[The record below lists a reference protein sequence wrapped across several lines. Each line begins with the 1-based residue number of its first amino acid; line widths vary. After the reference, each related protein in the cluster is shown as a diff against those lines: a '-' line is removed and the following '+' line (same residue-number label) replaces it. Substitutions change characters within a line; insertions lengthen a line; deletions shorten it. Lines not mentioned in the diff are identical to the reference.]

1 MTILHIKIFT
11 NERNAH
17 LVQAFTSLARTHAK
31 NKSPTW
37 RVTVVSAV
45 DAKDAHQPHIIYL
58 VSFPQMVDCTNWP
71 PVKRILYQV
80 EQFPHGYV
88 YKREEF
94 WRPFIS
100 PHVVAIWDYT
110 RANVPHYPPVLQ
122 PKVHIVPFPPIL
134 VDSSSPPKHELP
146 REGPVDVLFYGH
158 GNARRNRLMSVL
170 SAVLHARGIRVRYV
184 REVYDDALWSH
195 VHHAKVVL
203 NLHYFD
209 ADTSYLETYR
219 LNELLAQGASVV
231 SELPNAADMP
241 MANKYK
247 AAGIEFVPAIRTYQD
262 LMYCVTVVESFV
274 RNAWR
279 RQVAE
284 QMGVRFVRET
294 HFDYANLVT
303 EALSRML

>member
-1 MTILHIKIFT
+1 MTILHIKLFT

-31 NKSPTW
+31 KHAPKW
-37 RVTVVSAV
+37 QVTVVSAV
-45 DAKDAHQPHIIYL
+45 DAKDAHNPHIIYL
-58 VSFPQMVDCTNWP
+58 VSFPQMVNWNNWP

-88 YKREEF
+88 YKREAF

-100 PHVVAIWDYT
+100 PHVIAIWDYT

-122 PKVHIVPFPPIL
+122 PKVHVVPFPPIL
-134 VDSSSPPKHELP
+134 VDPSSRSKRAPPP
-146 REGPVDVLFYGH
+146 EGPVDVLFYGH

-170 SAVLHARGIRVRYV
+170 TAVLHARGIRVRYL
-184 REVYDDALWSH
+184 REVYDDTLWSH
-195 VHHAKVVL
+195 VNHAKVVL

-219 LNELLAQGASVV
+219 LNELLAQGASIV
-231 SELPNAADMP
+231 SELPNTADMH

-247 AAGIEFVPAIRTYQD
+247 AAGIEFIPAIRTYQD
-262 LMYCVTVVESFV
+262 LMYCVTVVECFV
-274 RNAWR
+274 RDTWR
-279 RQVAE
+279 RHVAE
-284 QMGVRFVRET
+284 QMGLRFVQQT
-294 HFDYANLVT
+294 HSEYTNHVT
-303 EALSRML
+303 KALSINA

>member
-1 MTILHIKIFT
+1 MTILHIKLFT

-17 LVQAFTSLARTHAK
+17 LVQAFTSLAHTHAK
-31 NKSPTW
+31 SKSPTW
-37 RVTVVSAV
+37 HVTVVSAV
-45 DAKDAHQPHIIYL
+45 DAKDAHNPHIIYL
-58 VSFPQMVDCTNWP
+58 VSFPQMVNWNNWP

-88 YKREEF
+88 YKREAF

-100 PHVVAIWDYT
+100 PHVIAIWDYT

-122 PKVHIVPFPPIL
+122 PKVQVVPFPPIM
-134 VDSSSPPKHELP
+134 VDPSSLSKRTPP

-170 SAVLHARGIRVRYV
+170 TAMLNARGISVRYL
-184 REVYDDALWSH
+184 REVYDDTLWSH
-195 VHHAKVVL
+195 VNHAKVVL

-219 LNELLAQGASVV
+219 LNELIAQGASVV
-231 SELPNAADMP
+231 SELPNTADMN

-247 AAGIEFVPAIRTYQD
+247 AAGIEFIPAIRNYQD
-262 LMYCVTVVESFV
+262 LMYCVTVVECFV
-274 RNAWR
+274 RDAWR
-279 RQVAE
+279 RHIAAHACSK
-284 QMGVRFVRET
+284 FVKDT
-294 HFDYANLVT
+294 HKEYVNLVT
-303 EALSRML
+303 QTLHMHI